1 MTDHRECYRVR
12 DLLLD
17 VGAMRVTRNG
27 EPVALTP
34 LSFELL
40 INLVRRAPD
49 VVSRDDLLN
58 ATWKGVV
65 VEPETL
71 KQRVKLLRQAL
82 DDDPKSPRYIA
93 TVRGRGYQLVP
104 EAEVIMA
111 GNWRRRL
118 EERLRGLI
126 SVGGSG
132 RRMGVVFIAILIIAA
147 ATVGVFEVASAF

>member
-1 MTDHRECYRVR
+1 MTDHRERYRVG
-12 DLLLD
+12 DLILD
-17 VGAMRVTRNG
+17 VAAMRVTRNG
-27 EPVALTP
+27 DPVTLTP
-34 LSFELL
+34 LSFELFV
-40 INLVRRAPD
+40 NLVRRAPD

-104 EAEVIMA
+104 EPEAIMA
-111 GNWRRRL
+111 DSWRRRL

-126 SVGGSG
+126 TVRGSG
-132 RRMGVVFIAILIIAA
+132 RRMGVVLVAILIIVA